1 MNLDFIIL
9 KYCGGFMKI
18 ENIKTPED
26 ILEFMKSN
34 IKYGWLDI
42 NDEEHIGNMKGF
54 RSLYRTSSLE
64 EVLIHKIGTCIEQ
77 VYLMK
82 TLLDKINVMNK
93 MFCTRIYEGEDF
105 NDLEADEHM
114 HCFLLYYLN
123 GKVYQ
128 IEHPNW
134 ERIGIY
140 EYNKE
145 EEAIDKINQY
155 YIEMSG
161 GYARPVTQFFEV
173 IPNLSFKQFNNY
185 INSLDKK
192 KLIN

>member
-1 MNLDFIIL
+1 
-9 KYCGGFMKI
+9 MKI

-42 NDEEHIGNMKGF
+42 NNEEHIGNMKGF
-54 RSLYRTSSLE
+54 RSLYRTSTLE
-64 EVLIHKIGTCIEQ
+64 EILNHKIGTCIEQ

-82 TLLDKINVMNK
+82 YLLDKINIPNK
-93 MFCTRIYEGEDF
+93 MFCTRIYEGEAF

-114 HCFLLYYLN
+114 HCFVLYYLN
-123 GKVYQ
+123 NKVYQ

-140 EYNKE
+140 EYENE
-145 EEAIDKINQY
+145 ENAIDKINEY
-155 YIEMSG
+155 YIELAG
-161 GYARPVTQFFEV
+161 GNARSITEFFEV
-173 IPNLSFKQFNNY
+173 QPNLTFKQFNSYVNG
-185 INSLDKK
+185 LDRKIKK
-192 KLIN
+192 